1 MRPPA
6 PAPPRACVRKFF
18 SVGTEFYFRACGI
31 SAAHVRNFRAA
42 GRRIIG
48 SFCLI
53 LPGARAA
60 GGGHGA
66 HRVFCFPVRL
76 EGAHIARSGTLCRE
90 GAARRRLQAGNG
102 SQKPR
107 CKALGQAMWTPS
119 KGKQRKGYVRS
130 VSPAPPRVGMPSAPI
145 CAICGKQNRGKEQE
159 ARNHP
164 RQSAKSAGNHLK
176 SEI

>member
-1 MRPPA
+1 MRA
-6 PAPPRACVRKFF
+6 EIFF
-18 SVGTEFYFRACGI
+18 RRYGI
-31 SAAHVRNFRAA
+31 LFPCLRNFSRARAQFPGRGKADYREFLPNFA
-42 GRRIIG
+42 GRAGRV
-48 SFCLI
+48 
-53 LPGARAA
+53 A
-60 GGGHGA
+60 GGHRAHG
-66 HRVFCFPVRL
+66 VFCFPVRL

-90 GAARRRLQAGNG
+90 SAARRRLQAGNG

-130 VSPAPPRVGMPSAPI
+130 VSPAPPRVGMPSAPV
-145 CAICGKQNRGKEQE
+145 CGICGKQNRGKEQE

-164 RQSAKSAGNHLK
+164 RPSALSAGNHLQ